1 MTYSKPQ
8 LFFLAALRLF
18 IGWHFLFEGLVKL
31 LNPSWTAKGYL
42 MSAHGPFAPLFQWM
56 AGGSFLNFADTATAV
71 ALSTVGLTLIL
82 GIWEKA
88 GAFIGMGMLAFFYL
102 AHPAL
107 PVAESTAPTEGNYF
121 IVDKNL
127 VEMAALGVL
136 AFFPTGH
143 LIGLRVLLNRRAPAL
158 AQNKANG

>member
-42 MSAHGPFAPLFQWM
+42 MSAQGPLAPLFQWM
-56 AGGSFLNFADTATAV
+56 AEDNFINFADTATAV
-71 ALSTVGLTLIL
+71 ALAIVGLTLIL
-82 GIWEKA
+82 GIGEKA
-88 GAFIGMGMLAFFYL
+88 GAFAGMGLLAFFYL
-102 AHPAL
+102 AHPAW
-107 PVAESTAPTEGNYF
+107 PGWPTTAPTEGNYF

-127 VEMAALGVL
+127 IEMAALGVL

-143 LIGLRVLLNRRAPAL
+143 LLGLEVLLNRRAPAP
-158 AQNKANG
+158 AKNKAHG